1 MTTDQSAPNLPLAFG
16 RWLTLVVMACGTAEL
31 ATAEPGIDVEPS
43 GGSSHAT
50 AVPERKSSR
59 QWTVGAGAA
68 VRPDFM
74 GSDEYQGQPAPLIEI
89 QLGRFFAR
97 SGEGI
102 GLNAIETETFRAGV
116 TVNWMQGYDAEDAPV
131 GLNEVKDALGAR
143 VFASVRLK
151 AAVATIAGTKAVTES
166 ERGLLINASLA
177 YPIRVTKRLAI
188 VPSVG
193 AAWADDDYM
202 VSYFGVDPSEAAVSA
217 FDPYRPESGF
227 RDVSFRLAASY
238 LITDRITAVAFAG
251 VTHLL
256 GDAADSP
263 FVERQTQPLGLVG
276 LTYTF

>member
-1 MTTDQSAPNLPLAFG
+1 MTTKQSAPNGPLAFG
-16 RWLTLVVMACGTAEL
+16 RWLALIVVACGTADL
-31 ATAEPGIDVEPS
+31 AAAGPDIDVEASDGS
-43 GGSSHAT
+43 GLAT
-50 AVPERKSSR
+50 TPPGPKSSR
-59 QWTVGAGAA
+59 HWTVGAGVA
-68 VRPDFM
+68 VRPHFL
-74 GSDEYQGQPAPLIEI
+74 GSDGYQGDPAPLIDV
-89 QLGRFFAR
+89 QLGRFFAK

-102 GLNAIETETFRAGV
+102 GLNAIETKTFRAGV
-116 TVNWMQGYDAEDAPV
+116 TVNWMQGYDAEDAPD

-143 VFASVRLK
+143 VFASVRFK

-193 AAWADDDYM
+193 ATWADDDYM
-202 VSYFGVDPSEAAVSA
+202 VSYFGVDPSEAALSR

-227 RDVSFRLAASY
+227 RDLSFRLAASY
-238 LITDRITAVAFAG
+238 LISDKITAVAFAG